1 MSFDL
6 IIKNGTVI
14 LENEARVVDI
24 AVKDGKLLLSARIWA
39 MQKTLWMRLVWW
51 FRRAWLMRTPIFL
64 NRVAATG
71 KVMKPVLAQQ
81 QRWYHHHD
89 RNAAQPAACN
99 G

>member
-51 FRRAWLMRTPIFL
+51 FRRAWLMRTPYF
-64 NRVAATG
+64 
-71 KVMKPVLAQQ
+71 
-81 QRWYHHHD
+81 
-89 RNAAQPAACN
+89 
-99 G
+99 